1 MTYRKT
7 WFDYVLWAVYAGFCV
22 TMLAYT
28 GNRMY
33 AFYVGDALAGLG
45 AFLLFPVLLCLYPG
59 IRLSCQAMRKKH
71 IFSAHFMIMAE
82 ALAISVSF
90 VFGTILRIR
99 EALLMASVYNL
110 ESTLSP
116 GDYYELAVVRT
127 SGWGFSFAHG
137 MGDLFVHC
145 LRFVLSFLGNSVA
158 AAMLFQ
164 VFLQLA
170 AMVFACLAVRKA
182 AGRFA
187 SCMVLLLLAFSN
199 YYIRKIDVIG
209 PECLLITLFLAGLYL
224 VVSFVKALLAGRE
237 AYGGLPGTF
246 FLGVVLGF
254 LCYLEGGCAVLLL
267 FLAGVFTGKQR
278 AVMRKKRQISSLLIA
293 ASGVLA
299 GFFCAIAED
308 AAAGGVVFYQGLI
321 WWKDT
326 YLQPDMAGARLLDV
340 IRTDYLFFALVFVT
354 ASFVV
359 PSFIRNG
366 RDQEFSLWL
375 LPCILVTPAFLI
387 DVSVSG
393 FGGIAVF
400 FWCVMAGLGLKGAAL
415 GGQAE
420 LVREKIE
427 EINAAAQEAEKSQQE
442 DSVASTSGNA
452 AGPTEGGAMSDRD
465 APEKET
471 AQAPQKK
478 PRFIEN
484 PLPLPK
490 KHVKRIMDYD
500 YDVSE
505 ADMHYDLETGF
516 KEEFD
521 R

>member
-1 MTYRKT
+1 M
-7 WFDYVLWAVYAGFCV
+7 
-22 TMLAYT
+22 
-28 GNRMY
+28 
-33 AFYVGDALAGLG
+33 
-45 AFLLFPVLLCLYPG
+45 
-59 IRLSCQAMRKKH
+59 
-71 IFSAHFMIMAE
+71 
-82 ALAISVSF
+82 
-90 VFGTILRIR
+90 
-99 EALLMASVYNL
+99 
-110 ESTLSP
+110 
-116 GDYYELAVVRT
+116 
-127 SGWGFSFAHG
+127 
-137 MGDLFVHC
+137 
-145 LRFVLSFLGNSVA
+145 
-158 AAMLFQ
+158 
-164 VFLQLA
+164 
-170 AMVFACLAVRKA
+170 RKA

-427 EINAAAQEAEKSQQE
+427 EVNAAAQEAEKSQQE

>member
-110 ESTLSP
+110 ESALSP

-293 ASGVLA
+293 A
-299 GFFCAIAED
+299 
-308 AAAGGVVFYQGLI
+308 
-321 WWKDT
+321 
-326 YLQPDMAGARLLDV
+326 
-340 IRTDYLFFALVFVT
+340 
-354 ASFVV
+354 
-359 PSFIRNG
+359 
-366 RDQEFSLWL
+366 
-375 LPCILVTPAFLI
+375 
-387 DVSVSG
+387 
-393 FGGIAVF
+393 
-400 FWCVMAGLGLKGAAL
+400 
-415 GGQAE
+415 
-420 LVREKIE
+420 
-427 EINAAAQEAEKSQQE
+427 
-442 DSVASTSGNA
+442 
-452 AGPTEGGAMSDRD
+452 
-465 APEKET
+465 
-471 AQAPQKK
+471 
-478 PRFIEN
+478 
-484 PLPLPK
+484 
-490 KHVKRIMDYD
+490 
-500 YDVSE
+500 
-505 ADMHYDLETGF
+505 
-516 KEEFD
+516 
-521 R
+521 